1 MTVPAHP
8 HASDVHGATCRAYLD
23 RFAETRTE
31 LPGAGLPWLDAW
43 RARAIERFAEHG
55 FPGPRL
61 EEWKFTNLA
70 KLAETVFEPM
80 PSAANGLARED
91 LGGYRLEDGSDYLLV
106 FVNGRLRPD
115 LSDTGAPGDGVTVTG
130 LSQSIEDDAEAVE
143 KSLIGAGDLSGDFS
157 GDFSGEERASA
168 LGQLN
173 AAFMGDGAVIR
184 LAANARPERPVH
196 LLFLS
201 LADQEPVGMHPRN
214 LIEAGEGAKLTV
226 IESYAGLTDGPY
238 WTNAVTHVTA
248 EKGAAI
254 EHFKFQ
260 AEGAGAFHIAAT
272 ELDLHADAAYTN
284 FIMSLGAILSRN
296 EIRARYNGEGVHCA
310 LKGVSLARDRQHVDN
325 TTRVDHLTASCVT
338 EETYKGIVD
347 DRARSVF
354 RGKIR
359 VAPGAQKTSAYQ
371 LNQNLLLSDRA
382 QADSK
387 PELEIF
393 ADDVKCG
400 HGSTVGDID
409 AEALFYLRAR
419 GIDKRAAR
427 TLLIEAFLGQLIDD
441 IDTAPVRA
449 MARRAFTGWL
459 AGLNGGGG

>member
-1 MTVPAHP
+1 MTVPARRG
-8 HASDVHGATCRAYLD
+8 ASDVRGATCKAYLE
-23 RFAETRTE
+23 RFAASRDE

-55 FPGPRL
+55 FPGPKL
-61 EEWKFTNLA
+61 EEWRFTNIS

-80 PSAANGLARED
+80 PSAANGISRED
-91 LGGYRLEDGSDYLLV
+91 LDGFRIEDGSDHLLV
-106 FVNGRLRPD
+106 FVNGHLRPD
-115 LSDTGAPGDGVTVTG
+115 LSSPGAPGEGVTVTG
-130 LSQSIEDDAEAVE
+130 LSQALEDDAKAVE
-143 KSLIGAGDLSGDFS
+143 ESLIGADDPSGA
-157 GDFSGEERASA
+157 ERASS

-184 LAANARPERPVH
+184 VGANAQPERPVH
-196 LLFLS
+196 LLFL
-201 LADQEPVGMHPRN
+201 AHPDKEPAGMHPRN
-214 LIEAGEGAKLTV
+214 LIHAGEGAKLTV
-226 IESYAGLTDGPY
+226 IESYAGLSDGPY
-238 WTNAVTHVTA
+238 WTNAITHVTA

-254 EHFKFQ
+254 QHFKFQ

-272 ELDLHADAAYTN
+272 DVDLHEDAAYTN
-284 FIMSLGAILSRN
+284 FVMSLGGILSRN
-296 EIRARYNGEGVHCA
+296 EIRARYTGEGVHCA
-310 LKGVSLARDRQHVDN
+310 LKGVSLARGKQHVDT
-325 TTRVDHLTASCVT
+325 TTRVDHLMPSGVT

-359 VAPGAQKTSAYQ
+359 VAPGAQKTNAYQ

-419 GIDKRAAR
+419 GIEERDAR

-441 IDTAPVRA
+441 IEIGPVRA
-449 MARRAFTGWL
+449 MARKAFTGWL
-459 AGLNGGGG
+459 AGLDG

>member
-1 MTVPAHP
+1 MTVPAHLG
-8 HASDVHGATCRAYLD
+8 ASDVHGATCKAYLD
-23 RFAETRTE
+23 RFATMRAE

-43 RARAIERFAEHG
+43 RASAIERFAEHG
-55 FPGPRL
+55 FPSPKL
-61 EEWKFTNLA
+61 EEWRFTNLS
-70 KLAETVFEPM
+70 KLAETMFEPM
-80 PSAANGLARED
+80 PSAANGISGEA
-91 LGGYRLEDGSDYLLV
+91 LGGFRLEGGCDHLLV

-115 LSDTGAPGDGVTVTG
+115 LSDAGAPGDGVTVTG
-130 LSQSIEDDAEAVE
+130 LSLALEDDAEAIE
-143 KSLIGAGDLSGDFS
+143 ECLIGAGDSSGA
-157 GDFSGEERASA
+157 ERASS

-184 LAANARPERPVH
+184 VAANAQPERPVH
-196 LLFLS
+196 LLFL
-201 LADQEPVGMHPRN
+201 AHPDKEPAGVHPRN
-214 LIEAGEGAKLTV
+214 LIHAGEGAKLTV
-226 IESYAGLTDGPY
+226 IESYAGLSDGPY
-238 WTNAVTHVTA
+238 WTNAITHVTA

-254 EHFKFQ
+254 QHFKFQ

-272 ELDLHADAAYTN
+272 DVDLHEDAAYTN
-284 FIMSLGAILSRN
+284 FVMSLGGILTRN
-296 EIRARYNGEGVHCA
+296 EIRARYCGERVHCA
-310 LKGVSLARDRQHVDN
+310 LKGVSLARGRQHVD
-325 TTRVDHLTASCVT
+325 TTTSVDHLNPRGVT
-338 EETYKGIVD
+338 VETYKGIVD

-359 VAPGAQKTSAYQ
+359 VAPGAQKTNAYQ

-419 GIDKRAAR
+419 GLEERDAR

-441 IDTAPVRA
+441 IEIGPVRA
-449 MARRAFTGWL
+449 MARKAFTGWL
-459 AGLNGGGG
+459 AGLDG

>member
-1 MTVPAHP
+1 MTVPAHRG
-8 HASDVHGATCRAYLD
+8 ASDVHEATCKAYLD
-23 RFAETRTE
+23 RFATMRAE

-43 RARAIERFAEHG
+43 RASAIERFAEHG

-61 EEWKFTNLA
+61 EEWRFTNLS
-70 KLAETVFEPM
+70 KLAETVFEPF
-80 PSAANGLARED
+80 PSAANGISRED
-91 LGGYRLEDGSDYLLV
+91 LGGYRLEDASDHLLV

-115 LSDTGAPGDGVTVTG
+115 LSDTGALGDGVTVTG
-130 LSQSIEDDAEAVE
+130 LSRALEDDAEAVE
-143 KSLIGAGDLSGDFS
+143 ESLIGADDPPGDK
-157 GDFSGEERASA
+157 RASS

-184 LAANARPERPVH
+184 VAANAQPDRPVH
-196 LLFLS
+196 LLFL
-201 LADQEPVGMHPRN
+201 AHPNKEPVGIHPRN
-214 LIEAGEGAKLTV
+214 LIHAGEGAKLTV
-226 IESYAGLTDGPY
+226 IESYVGLADGPY

-254 EHFKFQ
+254 QHFKFQ
-260 AEGAGAFHIAAT
+260 AEGAGAFHIAVT
-272 ELDLHADAAYTN
+272 DVDLHQDASYTN
-284 FIMSLGAILSRN
+284 FVMSLGGILARN
-296 EIRARYNGEGVHCA
+296 EIRARYTGEGVHCA
-310 LKGVSLARDRQHVDN
+310 LKGVSLARGRQHVD
-325 TTRVDHLTASCVT
+325 TTTSVDHLMASGVT
-338 EETYKGIVD
+338 DETYKGIVD

-359 VAPGAQKTSAYQ
+359 VAPGAQKTNAYQ

-419 GIDKRAAR
+419 GLEERDAR

-441 IDTAPVRA
+441 IEIAPVRA
-449 MARRAFTGWL
+449 MARKAFTGWL
-459 AGLNGGGG
+459 AGLGG

>member
-1 MTVPAHP
+1 MTVPARRG
-8 HASDVHGATCRAYLD
+8 ASDVHEATCKAYLD
-23 RFAETRTE
+23 RFATMRAE

-61 EEWKFTNLA
+61 EEWRFTNLS
-70 KLAETVFEPM
+70 KLAETVFEPF
-80 PSAANGLARED
+80 PSAANGISRED
-91 LGGYRLEDGSDYLLV
+91 LGGYRLEDGSDHLLV

-115 LSDTGAPGDGVTVTG
+115 LSSPGAPGDGITVTG
-130 LSQSIEDDAEAVE
+130 LSRALEDDAEAVE
-143 KSLIGAGDLSGDFS
+143 ESLIGAGDLT
-157 GDFSGEERASA
+157 GEERAGAERAGEERSA
-168 LGQLN
+168 SLGQLN
-173 AAFMGDGAVIR
+173 AAFMVDGAVIR
-184 LAANARPERPVH
+184 VAANAQPERPVH
-196 LLFLS
+196 LIFL
-201 LADQEPVGMHPRN
+201 AHPNKEPAGMHLRN
-214 LIEAGEGAKLTV
+214 IIHAGEGAKLTV
-226 IESYAGLTDGPY
+226 IESYAGLADGPY

-254 EHFKFQ
+254 QHFKFQ
-260 AEGAGAFHIAAT
+260 AEGAGAFHIAVT
-272 ELDLHADAAYTN
+272 DVDLHQDASYTN
-284 FIMSLGAILSRN
+284 FVMSLGGILARN
-296 EIRARYNGEGVHCA
+296 EIRARYTGEGVHCA
-310 LKGVSLARDRQHVDN
+310 LKGVSLARGRQHVD
-325 TTRVDHLTASCVT
+325 TTTSVDHLMASGVT
-338 EETYKGIVD
+338 DETYKGIVD
-347 DRARSVF
+347 DRAHSVF

-359 VAPGAQKTSAYQ
+359 VAPGAQKTNAYQ

-419 GIDKRAAR
+419 GLEERDAR

-441 IDTAPVRA
+441 IEIAPVRA
-449 MARRAFTGWL
+449 MARKAFTGWL
-459 AGLNGGGG
+459 AGLGG

>member
-1 MTVPAHP
+1 MTVPARRGV
-8 HASDVHGATCRAYLD
+8 SDVHEATCKAYLD
-23 RFAETRTE
+23 RFAASRAE

-43 RARAIERFAEHG
+43 RASAIERFAENG
-55 FPGPRL
+55 FPSPRL
-61 EEWKFTNLA
+61 EEWKFTNLS
-70 KLAETVFEPM
+70 KLAETVFEPI
-80 PSAANGLARED
+80 PSAANGISRED
-91 LGGYRLEDGSDYLLV
+91 LGGYRLEGASDYLLV

-115 LSDTGAPGDGVTVTG
+115 LSDTGALGDGVTVTG
-130 LSQSIEDDAEAVE
+130 LSRALEDDAEAVE
-143 KSLIGAGDLSGDFS
+143 ESLIGADDPPGDK
-157 GDFSGEERASA
+157 RASS

-184 LAANARPERPVH
+184 VAANAQPDRPVH
-196 LLFLS
+196 LLFL
-201 LADQEPVGMHPRN
+201 AHPNKEPVGIHPRN
-214 LIEAGEGAKLTV
+214 LIHAGEGAKLTV
-226 IESYAGLTDGPY
+226 IESYVGLADGPY

-254 EHFKFQ
+254 QHFKFQ
-260 AEGAGAFHIAAT
+260 AEGAGAFHIAVT
-272 ELDLHADAAYTN
+272 DVDLHQDASYTN
-284 FIMSLGAILSRN
+284 FVMSLGGILARN
-296 EIRARYNGEGVHCA
+296 EIRARYTGEGVHCA
-310 LKGVSLARDRQHVDN
+310 LKGISLARGKQHVD
-325 TTRVDHLTASCVT
+325 TTTSVDHLMPSGVT
-338 EETYKGIVD
+338 DETYKGIVD

-359 VAPGAQKTSAYQ
+359 VSPGAQKTNAYQ

-419 GIDKRAAR
+419 GLEERDAR
-427 TLLIEAFLGQLIDD
+427 MLLIEAFLGQLIDD
-441 IDTAPVRA
+441 IEIAPVRA
-449 MARRAFTGWL
+449 MARKAFTGWL
-459 AGLNGGGG
+459 AGLGG